1 MFCTFF
7 TLFPPVSD
15 SIIHATMKIH
25 HPELF
30 PSDTWWIL
38 FCFSLHREHKNN
50 MNTSCWERFSVFLK
64 YLLGPCSDFCLF
76 LCEQKTLET
85 TRGLPSGSVTE
96 PKSYSTRSTREM
108 FVHCHLTPNI
118 TRLVVVRSCEWIIE
132 IINLK
137 FLTSFAKLREPWW
150 KASSGGWPEL
160 CSPDSGQAGSRGGF
174 ASRTDLIF

>member
-76 LCEQKTLET
+76 CANRKRLRRHEGSPPEVSQNPNRTRRARQEKCLC
-85 TRGLPSGSVTE
+85 
-96 PKSYSTRSTREM
+96 
-108 FVHCHLTPNI
+108 TPNI
-118 TRLVVVRSCEWIIE
+118 TQLVVVRSCEWIIE